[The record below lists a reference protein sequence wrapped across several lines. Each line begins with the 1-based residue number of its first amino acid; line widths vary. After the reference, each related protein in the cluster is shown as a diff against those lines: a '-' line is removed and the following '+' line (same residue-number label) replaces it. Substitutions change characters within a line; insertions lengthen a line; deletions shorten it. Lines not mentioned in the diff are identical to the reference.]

1 MAATWLRLL
10 TTLSSSPRAYHVR
23 AVGARPCVRTRR
35 AHCPSLYS
43 LTQRTRART
52 CMLVRRCGPSGT
64 YLAWRELWMGEGLPS
79 PDFLQMAA
87 DMMGKGDDG
96 DTKRRDPSVS
106 RATVKKREREAQ
118 RKSGK
123 APAPQRVCTYTSL
136 PTDSR
141 LYAHGMH
148 HTSAC
153 PSAGMHIHLAPDC
166 VYRMHMR
173 MCTACACHAHGRV
186 PLCGSERMHLAQA
199 RLEPD
204 AGKLADEV
212 APLAAAAAAIDKDK
226 YMGDPKTFSYTCA
239 TDPALFGRLRIRCWC
254 EGERRPSMYAAE
266 VKLPRFT
273 GGLMKERDA
282 KRRLVEELRASCV
295 TITTLESPP

>member
-123 APAPQRVCTYTSL
+123 APAPQRVCTCTSL
-136 PTDSR
+136 PTDSP
-141 LYAHGMH
+141 LYVHGMH
-148 HTSAC
+148 YTSAC
-153 PSAGMHIHLAPDC
+153 PSAGMHIHLAPDGLPTI
-166 VYRMHMR
+166 
-173 MCTACACHAHGRV
+173 CTWHASHIRLLLSGHAHTPRSRLCIPHAHAHVHSMRV
-186 PLCGSERMHLAQA
+186 PCTWSRAFMWKRTHASRAGTPGA
-199 RLEPD
+199 RR
-204 AGKLADEV
+204 G
-212 APLAAAAAAIDKDK
+212 
-226 YMGDPKTFSYTCA
+226 
-239 TDPALFGRLRIRCWC
+239 
-254 EGERRPSMYAAE
+254 
-266 VKLPRFT
+266 
-273 GGLMKERDA
+273 
-282 KRRLVEELRASCV
+282 
-295 TITTLESPP
+295 